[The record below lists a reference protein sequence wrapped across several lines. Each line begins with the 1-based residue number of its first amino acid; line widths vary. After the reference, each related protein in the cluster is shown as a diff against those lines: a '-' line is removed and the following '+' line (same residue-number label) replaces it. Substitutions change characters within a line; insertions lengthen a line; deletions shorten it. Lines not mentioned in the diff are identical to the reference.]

1 MNLIF
6 SKYEGAGNDFIV
18 IHADSKNPITLS
30 SEKISFLCNRRLGI
44 GADGF
49 IEIHST
55 ENADFEMKYHN
66 ADGNLGS
73 LCGNGARCAFLF
85 AFQKGIVGKNSIF
98 KAYDGLHSGEIINE
112 KSIKISILDVKNIEV
127 DEDAFFLNTG
137 SPHYVKY
144 VSNLSDYP
152 VIEEGKKI
160 RHDKKFSPGGTN
172 VNFAEIKD
180 GKLFIRTYERGVE
193 DETLACGTGIT
204 AVALT
209 SFFKNQ
215 LDPSN
220 PITVQSK
227 GGELKVSALMNSDN
241 SFSSIYLE
249 GPANFVFTG
258 QIEI

>member
-18 IHADSKNPITLS
+18 IHADSTKPITLS

-55 ENADFEMKYHN
+55 ENADFEMKYYN

-73 LCGNGARCAFLF
+73 LC
-85 AFQKGIVGKNSIF
+85 VGKNSIF

-144 VSNLSDYP
+144 VTNLSDYP

-160 RHDKKFSPGGTN
+160 RHDKKFSPAGTN
-172 VNFAEIKD
+172 VNFAEVKD
-180 GKLFIRTYERGVE
+180 GNLFIRTFERGVE

-209 SFFKNQ
+209 AIFKKHFEQ
-215 LDPSN
+215 GAPV
-220 PITVQSK
+220 TVRSK
-227 GGELKVSALMNSDN
+227 GGNLKVTATMNSDN
-241 SFSSIYLE
+241 SFSSIFLE
-249 GPANFVFTG
+249 GPANFVFSG
-258 QIEI
+258 HIDI